1 MPWNSTWPIGGISVK
16 ANRTAGNQNTT
27 YIETTMGNDIVGTNT
42 VTMRD
47 HFWNV
52 GSNEDGRHRMIQSP
66 AFTVGGNPEDPVVGT
81 GMDAVLY
88 AKTILDS
95 VQWFTRN
102 ASTIFQAT
110 PGYYSGTVT
119 ISSSSSY
126 TAVKT
131 VPANCYGEI
140 FLYTTATGKYSTQ
153 WGWFRSDVSTVEAW
167 SNRTVVQ
174 GSGNSVSAVKFG
186 NGSEASGLT
195 IQARADDASSGQTWN
210 YKIFYRAL

>member
-42 VTMRD
+42 TTMRD

-66 AFTVGGNPEDPVVGT
+66 AFTVGGNPADPVLGV

-88 AKTILDS
+88 AKTTNGT
-95 VQWFTRN
+95 VQWFSRN
-102 ASTIFQAT
+102 AALIEQVT
-110 PGYYSGTVT
+110 PTLLSGTVVVA
-119 ISSSSSY
+119 SSSSY
-126 TAVKT
+126 NAIVA
-131 VPANCYGEI
+131 VPANVYGEI
-140 FLYTTATGKYSTQ
+140 YMWRDTAGNHTAQQGF
-153 WGWFRSDVSTVEAW
+153 FRSTGAVVEAW
-167 SNRTVVQ
+167 SFYLGIQ
-174 GSGNSVSAVKFG
+174 GGSSGENLKFG

-195 IQARADDASSGQTWN
+195 IQVRADEASSGNTWN
-210 YKIFYRAL
+210 YRIKYWAI